1 MEAKATLVKKTPTSL
16 AHISSKHQVA
26 SCVQRAMP
34 KAHGDGI
41 EVSTYYYADR
51 RRGML
56 VYEYI
61 EMIEGSAFHS
71 VT

>member
-34 KAHGDGI
+34 KAHT
-41 EVSTYYYADR
+41 ETA
-51 RRGML
+51 
-56 VYEYI
+56 
-61 EMIEGSAFHS
+61 
-71 VT
+71 